1 MGISCEGSSDRDRD
15 RHRGFGCIASCVPSP
30 LCCKPLSI
38 LLFRELMSE
47 WNDVMSH
54 RQRRYERKSS
64 SIWTA
69 CSGVAMRS
77 VQDPV
82 IPQQRHVPWL
92 RQAKGRE
99 TGRVHQRVGTACGLA
114 TAEFIP
120 LWKFLWRGGSLRQ
133 QTEGTGPSSCDG
145 QTTTGT
151 GQSRGSAVE
160 GTPRLTQGT
169 EQAKDV
175 QMADAQ
181 IADVQCDL
189 QPPSERVAHR
199 SGAYRL
205 SRRGSRAHG
214 GREWTAD
221 ADGYT
226 ACVPGGATGQCASL
240 G

>member
-1 MGISCEGSSDRDRD
+1 MCIVFVCLEVLFHCDSHVRVGLTETETE
-15 RHRGFGCIASCVPSP
+15 HRGFGCIASCVPSP

-47 WNDVMSH
+47 GNDVMSH

-114 TAEFIP
+114 TAEFTP

-151 GQSRGSAVE
+151 
-160 GTPRLTQGT
+160 
-169 EQAKDV
+169 V
-175 QMADAQ
+175 QMPRQRSRRNTSIDARHGAVRRTSRWPMHRLRTCSA
-181 IADVQCDL
+181 ICN
-189 QPPSERVAHR
+189 PRVNAWLHR

-221 ADGYT
+221 AD
-226 ACVPGGATGQCASL
+226 
-240 G
+240 